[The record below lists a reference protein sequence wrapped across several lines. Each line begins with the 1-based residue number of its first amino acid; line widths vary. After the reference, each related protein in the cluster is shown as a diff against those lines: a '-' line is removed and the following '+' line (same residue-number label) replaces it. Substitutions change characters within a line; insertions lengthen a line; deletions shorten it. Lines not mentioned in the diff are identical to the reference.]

1 MPAPR
6 SLYVHIPFCGSKCFY
21 CDFNSY
27 VTGAAARQIY
37 VDALVQEIAMLAR
50 DVRSGHG
57 RLQLDTIF
65 FGGGTPTLLSLEQW
79 QAVARTIDQYFEL
92 SPHLEWTTE
101 ANPGSV
107 DRELLAGLRQIGVN
121 RISFGAQTFNDML
134 LQAIGRMH
142 DASDVDKS
150 VRAARAAGFER
161 ISLDLMIGLPGQ
173 TASDVDDAVARV
185 LECGVSH
192 VSAYGLKV
200 EPGTTFAKWEAAGH
214 LFLPE
219 EDDEADMY
227 EALRSTLMSHGFHQ
241 YEISNFARGDEEARH
256 NLTYWRNLPYL
267 AVGAGAHGYVAG
279 TRYENVRAL
288 DAYARMVE
296 SGTRPVAE
304 STAVSPAEAMEDAL
318 MLGLRLSEGVQ
329 RDPFLRRYGHQLDEV
344 FGSSIRSLVDRG
356 WLLDDGKKIAIDPA
370 YYPVANEI
378 FASFI
383 GVAAP

>member
-27 VTGAAARQIY
+27 VTGTAARQTY
-37 VDALVQEIAMLAR
+37 VDALVKEMAMLAQ
-50 DVRSGHG
+50 DVQARYG
-57 RLQLDTIF
+57 RVQLDTIF

-79 QAVARTIDQYFEL
+79 QDVARTIRCYFEL
-92 SPHLEWTTE
+92 SPDLEWTTE
-101 ANPGSV
+101 ANPGSA
-107 DRELLAGLRQIGVN
+107 DRELLSGLREIGVN
-121 RISFGAQTFNDML
+121 RISFGAQTFNDTL

-161 ISLDLMIGLPGQ
+161 VSLDLMIGLPGQ
-173 TASDVDDAVARV
+173 TASDVEDAVARV
-185 LECGVSH
+185 LHSGVSH

-200 EPGTTFAKWEAAGH
+200 EPGTTFAKWQAAGH
-214 LFLPE
+214 LVLPE

-227 EALRSTLMSHGFHQ
+227 EALRSTLISQGFHQ
-241 YEISNFARGDEEARH
+241 YEISNFAREDEAARH

-267 AVGAGAHGYVAG
+267 AAGAGAHGYVAG

-288 DAYARMVE
+288 DVYARLAE
-296 SGTRPVAE
+296 SGSRPVAE
-304 STAVSPAEAMEDAL
+304 STAVSPLEAMEDAL
-318 MLGLRLSEGVQ
+318 MLGLRLSEGVK
-329 RDPFLRRYGHQLDEV
+329 RDPFLRRYGAALDEV
-344 FGSSIRSLVDRG
+344 FGRAIRSLVDRG
-356 WLLDDGKKIAIDPA
+356 WLLDDGDRIAIDPA

-383 GVAAP
+383 GVAAR